1 MPVRKV
7 NTLACW
13 TARGRKT
20 GLRLCKMRISA
31 ARLAAQFPVFDQKTD
46 DLTAY
51 MAISPFLL
59 TF

>member
-1 MPVRKV
+1 V